1 MIGKNKYKITIF
13 RALFL
18 FLYIIYLSIKNI
30 CFIGMIKYFILF
42 TLISKI
48 IIFLIFLRIKTL
60 FIEFNEMKY
69 Y

>member
-1 MIGKNKYKITIF
+1 MIGKNRYKITIF
-13 RALFL
+13 RVLFL